1 MIKIVIPIQPITKKN
16 HQQIVQ
22 NRATGRK
29 FVIPSSQYTKYENEC
44 SWHLKLQYKADP
56 IECPVNVKAL
66 YYMGTRKKVDLTN
79 LMEATHDVLVTC
91 GVLADDNS
99 KVICSVDGSRV
110 LYDKAS
116 PRTEIYIDK
125 EDSLII

>member
-1 MIKIVIPIQPITKKN
+1 MINIIIPVQPVTKKN

-29 FVIPSSQYTKYENEC
+29 FVIPSSQYLQFEKEC
-44 SWHLKLQYKADP
+44 SGHLKLQYKGNP
-56 IECPVNVKAL
+56 IDYPVNVKAL
-66 YYMGTRKKVDLTN
+66 YFMGTKRKVDLTN
-79 LMEATHDVLVTC
+79 LLEATHDILVNN

-110 LYDKAS
+110 LYDKAN
-116 PRTEIYIDK
+116 PRTEIYIDA
-125 EDSLII
+125 EGSQ